1 MYKGFN
7 EASREFL
14 SDVSFG
20 SNELLHIK
28 VILTI
33 VEKVPFIAMSLPLWL
48 ILVFKVFIG

>member
-20 SNELLHIK
+20 SNKLVRIK
-28 VILTI
+28 VILRI

-48 ILVFKVFIG
+48 ILVFKVVIE